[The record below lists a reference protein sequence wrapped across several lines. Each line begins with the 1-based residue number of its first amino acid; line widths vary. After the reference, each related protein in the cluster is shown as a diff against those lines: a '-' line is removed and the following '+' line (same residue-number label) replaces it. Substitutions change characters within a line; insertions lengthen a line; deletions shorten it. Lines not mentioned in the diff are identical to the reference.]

1 MRPYLYSCARA
12 MRNSN
17 TKICVSVRNSEL
29 FASVPSSVTEEVVSS
44 ARLREFASGD
54 VVFFADDPKEHVLL
68 LTDGRAKVSQFS
80 ESGKEVV
87 LRLIVPGEII
97 SELTLVPGGTHS
109 STAQAVQD
117 CKVLAWD
124 SASFNEALERFPELQ
139 RNADHIL
146 ERRLEELNRRFLV
159 VATKTASPR
168 LANGLVHL
176 LDHVGRRVDRHI
188 EINVSQET
196 LGQMTAMNSSSVCR
210 LLATW
215 KRQGIVK
222 LRKET
227 IEVHSLPELLGLC

>member
-1 MRPYLYSCARA
+1 MSTG
-12 MRNSN
+12 N

-29 FASVPSSVTEEVVSS
+29 FAGVPNSVTEEIVSS
-44 ARLREFASGD
+44 GRLREFASGD
-54 VVFFADDPKEHVLL
+54 VVFFADDPKEHVFLL
-68 LTDGRAKVSQFS
+68 ADGRVKVSQFS
-80 ESGKEVV
+80 ESGREVI

-109 STAQAVQD
+109 STAQALQD

-124 SASFNEALERFPELQ
+124 SASFNAALERFPEL
-139 RNADHIL
+139 RRSAHHIL
-146 ERRLEELNRRFLV
+146 ERRLQELNRRFSV
-159 VATKTASPR
+159 VATQTASPR

-176 LDHVGRRVDRHI
+176 LDHVGQRVGSHV
-188 EINVSQET
+188 EINVSQEA

-210 LLATW
+210 LLSRW

-227 IEVHSLPELLGLC
+227 IEIHSVPHLLSLC

>member
-1 MRPYLYSCARA
+1 MNRGNHPAD
-12 MRNSN
+12 
-17 TKICVSVRNSEL
+17 SVRNSEL
-29 FASVPSSVTEEVVSS
+29 FAGVPSFIAEEVVSS
-44 ARLREFASGD
+44 ARLREFACGD
-54 VVFFADDPKEHVLL
+54 VMFFADDPKEHVLL
-68 LTDGRAKVSQFS
+68 LIDGRVKVSQFS
-80 ESGKEVV
+80 ESGREVI

-97 SELTLVPGGTHS
+97 SELTLVPGGKHS
-109 STAQAVQD
+109 SSAQALQD

-124 SASFNEALERFPELQ
+124 SSSFNAALERFPELQ

-176 LDHVGRRVDRHI
+176 LDHVGQKVGGHI
-188 EINVSQET
+188 EINVSQEA

-210 LLATW
+210 LLAAW
-215 KRQGIVK
+215 KKQGIVK

-227 IEVHSLPELLGLC
+227 IEIHSVPHLLSLC

>member
-1 MRPYLYSCARA
+1 VNRGNYKPGS
-12 MRNSN
+12 S
-17 TKICVSVRNSEL
+17 IGNSEL
-29 FASVPSSVTEEVVSS
+29 FAGVPSSVTEEVLAS
-44 ARLREFASGD
+44 ARPREFASGD
-54 VVFFADDPKEHVLL
+54 AVFFADDPKEQVLL
-68 LTDGRAKVSQFS
+68 LTDGRVKVSQFS
-80 ESGKEVV
+80 ESGKEVI

-109 STAQAVQD
+109 STAQALQD

-124 SASFNEALERFPELQ
+124 SASFNAALERFPEL
-139 RNADHIL
+139 RKNADHIL
-146 ERRLEELNRRFLV
+146 ERRLEELTCRFLV

-176 LDHVGRRVDRHI
+176 LDHVGERVGGHV
-188 EINVSQET
+188 EINVSQEA

-227 IEVHSLPELLGLC
+227 IEIHSVPHLLSLC

>member
-1 MRPYLYSCARA
+1 MDRG
-12 MRNSN
+12 NH
-17 TKICVSVRNSEL
+17 TGTSVANSEL
-29 FASVPSSVTEEVVSS
+29 FAGVPSFVTEEVASS
-44 ARLREFASGD
+44 ARPREFASGD
-54 VVFFADDPKEHVLL
+54 VMFFADDPKDQVLL

-80 ESGKEVV
+80 ESGREVI

-97 SELTLVPGGTHS
+97 SELTLVPGGMHS
-109 STAQAVQD
+109 STAQALQD
-117 CKVLAWD
+117 CKALAWD
-124 SASFNEALERFPELQ
+124 SASFNSALEHFPELR

-146 ERRLEELNRRFLV
+146 ERRLEELTRRFLV

-176 LDHVGRRVDRHI
+176 LDHVGQRVGSHV
-188 EINVSQET
+188 EINVSQEA

-210 LLATW
+210 LLSSW

-227 IEVHSLPELLGLC
+227 IEVHSVPHLLSLC

>member
-1 MRPYLYSCARA
+1 VNRGNHRPGKSIA
-12 MRNSN
+12 
-17 TKICVSVRNSEL
+17 NSEL
-29 FASVPSSVTEEVVSS
+29 FAGVPSFVIEEVVAST
-44 ARLREFASGD
+44 RLREFVSGD
-54 VVFFADDPKEHVLL
+54 VLFFADDPKEHVFL

-80 ESGKEVV
+80 ESGKEVI

-109 STAQAVQD
+109 STAQALQD

-124 SASFNEALERFPELQ
+124 SASFNAALERFPELQ
-139 RNADHIL
+139 KNADHIL
-146 ERRLEELNRRFLV
+146 ERRLDELHRRFLV

-176 LDHVGRRVDRHI
+176 LDHVGRRVGSHI
-188 EINVSQET
+188 EINVSQEA

-210 LLATW
+210 LLAMW

-227 IEVHSLPELLGLC
+227 IEIHSVAHLLNLAE